1 MSGEPSSVQITE
13 IEWRPTINDEVYTS
27 DHIIAGA
34 AYPFKNPTALI
45 KATSFIKMA
54 RGTPCDLATKDARRH
69 FEHIQEKCPEFVDVA
84 DINDKTAV
92 SQ

>member
-1 MSGEPSSVQITE
+1 MSGEPSSAQITE

-34 AYPFKNPTALI
+34 GYPFQKPTALI
-45 KATSFIKMA
+45 KATSFIKMT
-54 RGTPCDLATKDARRH
+54 RGTPSDVATKDARRH
-69 FEHIQEKCPEFVDVA
+69 LDTIQENCPEFVDAV

-92 SQ
+92 SL